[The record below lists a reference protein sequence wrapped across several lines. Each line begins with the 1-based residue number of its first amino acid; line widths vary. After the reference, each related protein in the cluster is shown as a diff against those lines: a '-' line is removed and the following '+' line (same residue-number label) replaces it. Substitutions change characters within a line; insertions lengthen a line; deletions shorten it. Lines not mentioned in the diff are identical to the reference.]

1 MSISLKAAMGIA
13 ALAAATTAS
22 AQVTFYSRDDFRGQQ
37 FTTDRTIRN
46 MDRVGFNDRASSVR
60 VEGGD
65 WQVCEDAGFSGRCVV
80 LRPGE
85 YPTLAD
91 IGLDHEISSVR
102 PVEGRYGYNDNRERV
117 YGADR
122 GYVAQG
128 YGDRGNERLYEVPV
142 TSVHA
147 VVGPPE
153 QRCWVERGEYRGDVN
168 VPGAVAGAV
177 IGGILGHQIGGGRGR
192 DAATV
197 GGAVAGGAL
206 GANVGRD
213 EGYGGNVEHCRNV
226 SQYDH
231 PDYWDVTYTFR
242 GQEHHVQMASPPG
255 STITVDQYGE
265 PRM

>member
-13 ALAAATTAS
+13 ALAAATTAA
-22 AQVTFYSRDDFRGQQ
+22 AQVTLYSHEDFSGQQ
-37 FTTDRTIRN
+37 FTTDRTVRN
-46 MDRVGFNDRASSVR
+46 MDWIGFNDRAASAR
-60 VEGGD
+60 VEGGN

-80 LRPGE
+80 LQPGE
-85 YPTLAD
+85 YPSLAD
-91 IGLDHEISSVR
+91 VGLENRISSAR
-102 PVEGRYGYNDNRERV
+102 PVEGRYGYNDNRAYGER
-117 YGADR
+117 A
-122 GYVAQG
+122 YVAQG

-142 TSVHA
+142 RSVRA

-153 QRCWVERGEYRGDVN
+153 QRCWVERREFHGDAN

-177 IGGILGHQIGGGRGR
+177 IGGILGHQIGAGRGR
-192 DAATV
+192 EAATV

-213 EGYGGNVEHCRNV
+213 EGYDRNVEHCTNV

-242 GQEHHVQMASPPG
+242 GQEHHVQMTSPPG
-255 STITVDQYGE
+255 STITVDQNGE
-265 PRM
+265 ARM